1 MKKKSSSVKRKN
13 LKNSIEYR
21 IGNDSIDINI
31 AGVAWN
37 PAAISL
43 NCFKKQDLVDVND
56 VIQKKN
62 GVESF
67 EDIIRETFYKPKN
80 KLFYWLFNV
89 ENDKLDIQEYENLDA
104 IENNEKIMV
113 NIKKIFF
120 LHFESCF

>member
-1 MKKKSSSVKRKN
+1 MK
-13 LKNSIEYR
+13 
-21 IGNDSIDINI
+21 INI
-31 AGVAWN
+31 VGVAWN

-80 KLFYWLFNV
+80 KLF
-89 ENDKLDIQEYENLDA
+89 
-104 IENNEKIMV
+104 V
-113 NIKKIFF
+113 NTYYFFFRWSKMLKKHTFGID
-120 LHFESCF
+120 